1 MRKYERFKIK
11 KKNEQEPY
19 PIRQKTKSRW
29 SGEPY
34 HPYLLKNRSAKSLE
48 KLKSDPCLCSSKFKS
63 LILIIITYI
72 YSHYLFIYY
81 IIF

>member
-1 MRKYERFKIK
+1 MNRNHIQFGK
-11 KKNEQEPY
+11 KPN
-19 PIRQKTKSRW
+19 R
-29 SGEPY
+29 GEPY

-81 IIF
+81 ILF